1 MKKNVLF
8 GALTLIAG
16 SLLAA
21 DSSPKDDVIGA
32 AQKLAATANY
42 SWKQTVVVP
51 ESAQFK
57 PGPSEG
63 KTEKGGAT
71 YVKMSTFGDNTMEIA
86 MQGSKAAVT
95 DQDGNWQS
103 LTNME
108 NDAEGPGRFVVR
120 MVRNF
125 QAPAAMATNVV
136 SSVKELKQDG
146 DAYSGDLTDAGA
158 KAQFRFGT
166 VTNPKGSAKFW
177 VKDGLLVKFEVKVQ
191 GKVEFNG
198 NEFDADR
205 DTTIEIK
212 DIGAT
217 KVELPAD
224 AKKVL

>member
-1 MKKNVLF
+1 MKKNVMF
-8 GALTLIAG
+8 GAMTLIAG

-21 DSSPKDDVIGA
+21 DSSPKDDVVGA

-51 ESAQFK
+51 DSAQFK

-95 DQDGNWQS
+95 DPDGNWHS

-108 NDAEGPGRFVVR
+108 NDTEGPGRFVLR
-120 MVRNF
+120 MVHNF
-125 QAPAAMATNVV
+125 QAPAAMATNIV
-136 SSVKELKQDG
+136 SSVKELKKDG
-146 DAYSGDLTDAGA
+146 DVYSGDLTDAGA

-198 NEFDADR
+198 NEIDADR

-212 DIGAT
+212 DIGTT

-224 AKKVL
+224 ARKVL

>member
-57 PGPSEG
+57 PGTSEG